1 MRVGLVALLVACT
14 AACSSGGSTAGSGGA
29 TSGGAGGTTGSG
41 FGGASSD
48 AAAGG
53 AASDASAGGASS
65 DAAAGGATSDASA
78 GGASSDAAAGG
89 AAGDA
94 GGSGGS
100 AGASSEGGT
109 PGGTY
114 RNSLAVCWT
123 DPTCPRV
130 FAVAH
135 GGAWSLTG
143 APYDSNAALAAA
155 YADGCDGVKIDVRVT
170 KDNVPVISHSSPI
183 QTYESIDCSGKK
195 IEDMT
200 AAEVTS
206 CHRFPSL
213 TEKFQRLDD
222 VLNYLRGKMVVE
234 LTVKLSTDIAR
245 TIQEVH
251 ADHAEDFAFL
261 EISTSDLQNLI
272 PTIQGSDSVYYL
284 MDIGTNVSE
293 VDTLLNTIKNPRAF
307 MYEFDPSVDV
317 SSLTPTRLH
326 PAGVRSFTY
335 TNAAAPTEADLQKLF
350 ESGYDVVSSQSAAN
364 GVQARIV
371 VNKSRGVSPP

>member
-1 MRVGLVALLVACT
+1 M
-14 AACSSGGSTAGSGGA
+14 
-29 TSGGAGGTTGSG
+29 
-41 FGGASSD
+41 
-48 AAAGG
+48 
-53 AASDASAGGASS
+53 SDASAGN
-65 DAAAGGATSDASA
+65 GGSTSDASA
-78 GGASSDAAAGG
+78 GSGGSSAGAGG
-89 AAGDA
+89 SSGTGGSSGAGGTAGA
-94 GGSGGS
+94 GGSGTD
-100 AGASSEGGT
+100 AGT
-109 PGGTY
+109 GTY
-114 RNSLAVCWT
+114 RNSLSVCWT
-123 DPTCPRV
+123 DPYCPRV

-170 KDNVPVISHSSPI
+170 QDNVPVISHSSPI
-183 QTYESIDCSGKK
+183 QTYESLDCSGKK
-195 IEDMT
+195 IEEMT

-245 TIQEVH
+245 TIEEVH

-261 EISTSDLQNLI
+261 EIHTSDLQNLI
-272 PTIQGSDSVYYL
+272 PTIPGSDSVYYL
-284 MDIGTNVSE
+284 MDLGTNVSE

-317 SSLTPTRLH
+317 SSMTPTRLH

-335 TNAAAPTEADLQKLF
+335 TSAAAPTEPQLQALF
-350 ESGYDVVSSQSAAN
+350 ENGYDVVSSQSAQN
-364 GVQARIV
+364 GVAARVV
-371 VNKSRGVSPP
+371 VNKSHGVSPP

>member
-1 MRVGLVALLVACT
+1 MRGLFVALLVACT
-14 AACSSGGSTAGSGGA
+14 AACSSS
-29 TSGGAGGTTGSG
+29 TSGTGAG
-41 FGGASSD
+41 A
-48 AAAGG
+48 
-53 AASDASAGGASS
+53 DASA
-65 DAAAGGATSDASA
+65 
-78 GGASSDAAAGG
+78 
-89 AAGDA
+89 
-94 GGSGGS
+94 GSGGS
-100 AGASSEGGT
+100 AAGGGAGGHAGGGGSAGRT
-109 PGGTY
+109 NDASAGNGGSGGLAGDAAAGNGGAATDAGGAGGSDAGTGGGTY
-114 RNSLAVCWT
+114 RNSLSVCWT
-123 DPTCPRV
+123 DPYCPRV

-183 QTYESIDCSGKK
+183 QTYESLDCSGKK
-195 IEDMT
+195 IEKMT

-213 TEKFQRLDD
+213 TQKFQRLDN

-245 TIQEVH
+245 TIEEVH

-272 PTIQGSDSVYYL
+272 PTIQGADSVYYL
-284 MDIGTNVSE
+284 IDIGTNLTE

-307 MYEFDPSVDV
+307 MYEFDPGVDA

-335 TNAAAPTEADLQKLF
+335 TNAAAPTEPQLQALF
-350 ESGYDVVSSQSAAN
+350 ENGYDVVSSQGAQN
-364 GVQARIV
+364 GVAARIV
-371 VNKSRGVSPP
+371 VNKSHGVSPP